1 MKIYFIGAG
10 AGDPDLLT
18 LKAVKIIKKAGV
30 VIYAGSLV
38 NKVIID
44 KYADKDAKIYNS
56 AKLNLDQVCRVYL
69 KQKKKD
75 GIIARVHTGDT
86 SLYSAIQEQMQWCD
100 TQGIDY
106 EVIPGVSSFCAAS
119 AALKQELTL
128 PGLSQTV
135 IITRISGKT
144 KVPAREDL
152 KHLANIKAVMIIF
165 LSIGHID
172 RVVKKLMA
180 GYKNKTPVAVV
191 YKASWPDEIIIR
203 GTLATIA
210 DKVKEQ
216 KIGRQALVIVGEALN
231 KKNFKLSKLYDK
243 NSSTMFRC
251 GEIKK

>member
-18 LKAVKIIKKAGV
+18 VKAVKIIKKAGV

-44 KYADKDAKIYNS
+44 KYASKDAKIYNS
-56 AKLNLDQVCRVYL
+56 AKLNLDQVCLLYL
-69 KQKKKD
+69 KHKKKE
-75 GIIARVHTGDT
+75 GIVARVHTGDT

-106 EVIPGVSSFCAAS
+106 AVIPGVSSFCAAS

-135 IITRISGKT
+135 IITRISGRT

-152 KHLANIKAVMIIF
+152 RHLANIKAVMIIF
-165 LSIGHID
+165 LSIAHID

-191 YKASWPDEIIIR
+191 YKSSWPDEVIIK
-203 GTLATIA
+203 GTLDTIA
-210 DKVKEQ
+210 DRVKKQ
-216 KIGRQALVIVGEALN
+216 KIGRQALIIVGEALN

-243 NSSTMFRC
+243 NFSTIFRR